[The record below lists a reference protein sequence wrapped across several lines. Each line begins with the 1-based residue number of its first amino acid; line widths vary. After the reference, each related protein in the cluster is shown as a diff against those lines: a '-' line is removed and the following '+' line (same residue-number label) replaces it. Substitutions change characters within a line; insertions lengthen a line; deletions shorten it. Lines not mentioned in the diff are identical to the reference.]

1 MFLLAAIARQSS
13 RRDRSSIAEFQRLL
27 TEPRKHRGGIAL
39 AFALI
44 TYVQRLERHLI
55 ALAAHIGTVT
65 LPSADLT
72 ELAARLGSTQEAI
85 AAAILESRA
94 PELCPSFD
102 EWLGRLRAKLSG
114 GEPTGPGSTVAFLL
128 GRLVSDT
135 TSLHFAATTK

>member
-1 MFLLAAIARQSS
+1 
-13 RRDRSSIAEFQRLL
+13 
-27 TEPRKHRGGIAL
+27 
-39 AFALI
+39 
-44 TYVQRLERHLI
+44 
-55 ALAAHIGTVT
+55 VT

-114 GEPTGPGSTVAFLL
+114 GEPTGPSSTVAFLL